1 MPRVRGR
8 GAQRGTPS
16 RKWSFLKNGAKDSP
30 GPSSPASSEASS
42 RRNYRK
48 SDRPIKHVY
57 KGDEFIYGDP
67 IDSDDSQDS
76 LDTSFS
82 SLSSETSSVNTN
94 TGSCGTPKRPLID
107 YKSHTRIEEPIT
119 TTPLNIPP
127 SSDDLLISSDLLMQ
141 ALQVYE
147 TVRHFGRI
155 LRISPFGFEDLCAA
169 LRADEQPC
177 IIAEVHIGLL
187 RALLPEDESSG
198 IVFGP
203 SDEKD
208 SINIH
213 WYLLDSFTWPELVRS
228 YILSDKDF
236 ADLFPIV
243 QDSAYPFVSVEG
255 KLKVLT
261 RLCDYFLSANAVREE
276 IANERMFISDD
287 YCRSCGRMGDLLC
300 CELCP
305 AVYHLVCLKP
315 PLAEVPPG
323 DWLCPVCE
331 AQKVKGVTDLLSEQD
346 RHSIYRNTPLG
357 TDRHRRKYWFL
368 IRRIIVYVMS
378 NISIS
383 SEVQYRPC
391 KHNMARI
398 LCIVIRILEPCDLPG
413 WKTCMIWPTRS
424 NKDK

>member
-1 MPRVRGR
+1 MPRTRGK
-8 GAQRGTPS
+8 GAQRGSAS

-30 GPSSPASSEASS
+30 GPSSPASSDASS

-48 SDRPIKHVY
+48 SDRPIKY
-57 KGDEFIYGDP
+57 ISRGDEFVYGDP
-67 IDSDDSQDS
+67 LDSDDSRDS
-76 LDTSFS
+76 ADSSFS
-82 SLSSETSSVNTN
+82 SMSSVASSANT
-94 TGSCGTPKRPLID
+94 SCGTPKW
-107 YKSHTRIEEPIT
+107 SHTHFKAYTRAEEPAI

-127 SSDDLLISSDLLMQ
+127 SSDDLLISSELLLQ

-147 TVRHFGRI
+147 TVRHFSRI
-155 LRISPFGFEDLCAA
+155 LRISPFGFEDFCAA
-169 LRADEQPC
+169 LRAEEQSC
-177 IIAEVHIGLL
+177 IIAEIHIGLL

-203 SDEKD
+203 NDEKD

-228 YILSDKDF
+228 YILSDRDF
-236 ADLFPIV
+236 SDLFAIV
-243 QDSAYPFVSVEG
+243 EDVSFPFISVEG

-261 RLCDYFLSANAVREE
+261 RLCDYFLSANTVREE

-305 AVYHLVCLKP
+305 AVYHLACLKP
-315 PLAEVPPG
+315 PLSEVPAG

-331 AQKVKGVTDLLSEQD
+331 SQKVKGVTDLLAEQD
-346 RHSIYRNTPLG
+346 RHAIYRNTPLG

-368 IRRIIVYVMS
+368 IRRIIV
-378 NISIS
+378 
-383 SEVQYRPC
+383 
-391 KHNMARI
+391 
-398 LCIVIRILEPCDLPG
+398 
-413 WKTCMIWPTRS
+413 
-424 NKDK
+424 